1 MAVTGDQALAFYR
14 FKKGDYVRCKT
25 EDAAVR
31 YRKPHLRTPGYLFGV
46 VGIVDMVR
54 VLQQLQLMRL
64 ASTWTPSSSSGW
76 HPLCSVLLATWLHA
90 GAEGVC
96 PTLPPPCTPA
106 GLPGVPRDS

>member
-1 MAVTGDQALAFYR
+1 MHRLLTTPIHLLMWQSLAFYR

-54 VLQQLQLMRL
+54 ALQQLQLGRL
-64 ASTWTPSSSSGW
+64 ASAQTPSSSSG
-76 HPLCSVLLATWLHA
+76 CGICFAACFDYMVARQ
-90 GAEGVC
+90 C
-96 PTLPPPCTPA
+96 
-106 GLPGVPRDS
+106 